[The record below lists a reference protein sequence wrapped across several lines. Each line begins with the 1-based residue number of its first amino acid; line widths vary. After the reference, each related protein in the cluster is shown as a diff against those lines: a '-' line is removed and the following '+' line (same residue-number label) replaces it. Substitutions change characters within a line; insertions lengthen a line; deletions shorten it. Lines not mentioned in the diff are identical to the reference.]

1 MRKFAAISLAGIMAF
16 GAFPVMAEETS
27 TEEASTEAATEA
39 GSEAAESDQVE
50 NNWEPK
56 AMIPAREIAAN
67 FLIIELLLS
76 LKIAYYIFQPS
87 FSHVY
92 IVERL

>member
-1 MRKFAAISLAGIMAF
+1 MLASSVLVSSAI
-16 GAFPVMAEETS
+16 T
-27 TEEASTEAATEA
+27 
-39 GSEAAESDQVE
+39 GSA
-50 NNWEPK
+50 PK

-76 LKIAYYIFQPS
+76 LKMAYFIFQPS

-92 IVERL
+92 IVDRL